1 MIDPADARARLHE
14 LIDMMPDEQVALVW
28 MTFQSMFNEEYGDAD
43 DLDEDEASL
52 LDPDRKA

>member
-1 MIDPADARARLHE
+1 MIDPVDARARLHE